1 MLLQSVIISHLPQ
14 SVHQT
19 HCYAVTYILLSVP
32 GTLLAKAILPSTSI
46 AIGALIWS
54 IAATC
59 QAAAFTPAA
68 LYVCRLFV
76 GVGEA
81 LFGQAMALYFTY
93 WYLPNELSKRIGLFI
108 SAGSLAGACV
118 PFSYPC
124 FCSTR

>member
-1 MLLQSVIISHLPQ
+1 
-14 SVHQT
+14 
-19 HCYAVTYILLSVP
+19 LSVP

-59 QAAAFTPAA
+59 QAAAFTPGA
-68 LYVCRLFV
+68 LFVCRLFV

-93 WYLPNELSKRIGLFI
+93 WYLPDELSKRIGLFI
-108 SAGSLAGACV
+108 SAGSVAGAYAPL
-118 PFSYPC
+118 PFIPAHQ
-124 FCSTR
+124 R